1 MIKVLVVD
9 DHPIFRNGAA
19 TVIEAEPDMEV
30 VGDAASAAHALQ
42 ATRQLK
48 PDVLLTD
55 IRLKG
60 DLNGIA
66 LAKLVR
72 EEDEK
77 VRIVVLTN
85 YSNEPYVRAMMDI
98 GVEGYILKDTPPREV
113 IELLRMV
120 MEGRTV
126 FSTQIARTLVRGYLG
141 KPNTEFTKSSQ
152 ITQRESEVLQLLAD
166 GSSNAQIAEYMH
178 VSVGTVQFHL
188 SNIYGKLGV
197 RSRAEAISKAARE
210 GLLVIDE

>member
-30 VGDAASAAHALQ
+30 VGDAADAAHALQ
-42 ATRQLK
+42 ATRKLK
-48 PDVLLTD
+48 PDILLTD

-66 LAKLVR
+66 LAKQVR
-72 EEDEK
+72 EENEE

-98 GVEGYILKDTPPREV
+98 GVDGYILKDTPPREV

-141 KPNTEFTKSSQ
+141 KPNTGFTKSSQ

-166 GSSNAQIAEYMH
+166 GRSNAQIAEYLH

-188 SNIYGKLGV
+188 TTPTASSGCAVARKLSPQRPG
-197 RSRAEAISKAARE
+197 R
-210 GLLVIDE
+210 DFW